1 MLRSRKEK
9 SMITILDAAKYFV
22 HLSYSESRASLTP
35 LKLQKILYFAQGWSF
50 VWDNKPLFAET
61 FEAWQYGPVNPKIY
75 NYFKKYGRNEIP
87 KKEEILYVTDVE
99 SEETMEAVWNNYG
112 DYNAFELVEMT
123 HEQTPWKEAYENNTC
138 IINEDIKQY
147 FQSTY

>member
-22 HLSYSESRASLTP
+22 HLSYSESRASLTS

-138 IINEDIKQY
+138 ITNEDIKQY

>member
-1 MLRSRKEK
+1 M
-9 SMITILDAAKYFV
+9 
-22 HLSYSESRASLTP
+22 
-35 LKLQKILYFAQGWSF
+35 

-138 IINEDIKQY
+138 ITNEDIKQY

>member
-1 MLRSRKEK
+1 
-9 SMITILDAAKYFV
+9 MITILDAAKYFV

-99 SEETMEAVWNNYG
+99 SKETMEAVWNNYG
-112 DYNAFELVEMT
+112 DYNAFELVLSLI
-123 HEQTPWKEAYENNTC
+123 H
-138 IINEDIKQY
+138 I
-147 FQSTY
+147 

>member
-1 MLRSRKEK
+1 M
-9 SMITILDAAKYFV
+9 
-22 HLSYSESRASLTP
+22 
-35 LKLQKILYFAQGWSF
+35 
-50 VWDNKPLFAET
+50 WDNKPLFAET

-138 IINEDIKQY
+138 ITNEDIKQY

>member
-1 MLRSRKEK
+1 
-9 SMITILDAAKYFV
+9 MITILDAKYFV

-75 NYFKKYGRNEIP
+75 NYFKNMVGMKYR
-87 KKEEILYVTDVE
+87 KRRDFVC
-99 SEETMEAVWNNYG
+99 
-112 DYNAFELVEMT
+112 
-123 HEQTPWKEAYENNTC
+123 H
-138 IINEDIKQY
+138 
-147 FQSTY
+147 

>member
-1 MLRSRKEK
+1 
-9 SMITILDAAKYFV
+9 MITILDAAKYFV
-22 HLSYSESRASLTP
+22 HLSYSESHASLTP

-61 FEAWQYGPVNPKIY
+61 FEAWQYGPVNPKVY

-87 KKEEILYVTDVE
+87 KKEEILYVSDVE

-123 HEQTPWKEAYENNTC
+123 HEQTPWKEAYENSTY
-138 IINEDIKQY
+138 ITNEDIKQY

>member
-1 MLRSRKEK
+1 
-9 SMITILDAAKYFV
+9 MITILDAAKYFV
-22 HLSYSESRASLTP
+22 HLSYSESRASLTT

-138 IINEDIKQY
+138 ITNEDIKQY

>member
-1 MLRSRKEK
+1 M
-9 SMITILDAAKYFV
+9 
-22 HLSYSESRASLTP
+22 
-35 LKLQKILYFAQGWSF
+35 
-50 VWDNKPLFAET
+50 
-61 FEAWQYGPVNPKIY
+61 QYGPVNPKIY

-138 IINEDIKQY
+138 ITNEDIKQY

>member
-1 MLRSRKEK
+1 
-9 SMITILDAAKYFV
+9 MITILDAAKYFV
-22 HLSYSESRASLTP
+22 HLSYSESRASLTS

-138 IINEDIKQY
+138 ITNEDIKQY

>member
-1 MLRSRKEK
+1 M
-9 SMITILDAAKYFV
+9 
-22 HLSYSESRASLTP
+22 
-35 LKLQKILYFAQGWSF
+35 
-50 VWDNKPLFAET
+50 WDNKPLFAET

-99 SEETMEAVWNNYG
+99 SEETIEAVWNNYG

-138 IINEDIKQY
+138 ITNEDIKQY